1 MDLDAAPASDLLG
14 PRFLAGDPPLAAI
27 GAGAGPAARAAGIV
41 PRLDRPAALA
51 FLRDREYDVKR
62 TLFTGVTLVEPL
74 AHVRR
79 DTGLGWV
86 AEAPPGAPPP
96 RAATDP
102 TACAV
107 ALHQALS
114 AAVATA
120 LAPAKRA
127 AVALGGGLDS
137 AAIAAVAAAE
147 GRRLQRPAAGLRFFH
162 LLTPVGTAEVVHA
175 RAVARH
181 LGHALVEILAGDGD
195 PYAGVHTLLAA
206 NDFPGDAGGPAFW
219 AQTGTR
225 FKSEGIDVLLT
236 GDGGDEAIG
245 PWPPTAPGSAV
256 GALGR
261 PSVRARAVLAR
272 AAEVTGPRAE
282 WSGGVAA
289 ARRGARVPPWLL
301 ERLRVAGDTTSAPF
315 PRRGLAGSAAE
326 RDRVLRCA
334 RASATLG
341 WTRAFDRVY
350 GTRTTCPFF
359 DPHVQDVVLSF
370 PDEVFRLRG
379 HPKGLLKH
387 AFERELPPVHRDRPS
402 DVPPWEPLLR
412 TAFERHGA
420 AWVDQYLAGGA
431 LERDEIVKAP
441 EAAEAF
447 QAAARGSADDLLLAG
462 AIIGLATWA
471 SARWF

>member
-14 PRFLAGDPPLAAI
+14 PRFLAGEAPLAAI
-27 GAGAGPAARAAGIV
+27 GAAAGPAARAAGIV

-62 TLFTGVTLVEPL
+62 TLFTGVALVEPL
-74 AHVRR
+74 SHVRR
-79 DTGLGWV
+79 DETQGWV
-86 AEAPPGAPPP
+86 AEPPPGAPPP
-96 RAATDP
+96 RSATDP
-102 TACAV
+102 TACAL

-137 AAIAAVAAAE
+137 AVIAAAAAAE
-147 GRRLQRPAAGLRFFH
+147 WRRLQRPAAGLRFFH

-219 AQTGTR
+219 AQTGSR

-245 PWPPTAPGSAV
+245 PWPPVAPGSAV
-256 GALGR
+256 GAIGR
-261 PSVRARAVLAR
+261 PSVRVRAVLAKSAE
-272 AAEVTGPRAE
+272 AAAAPRPGTPA
-282 WSGGVAA
+282 V

-301 ERLRVAGDTTSAPF
+301 ERLRVAGDTTPAPT
-315 PRRGLAGSAAE
+315 PRRGLSGAAAE
-326 RDRVLRCA
+326 RDRVLRSA

-350 GTRTTCPFF
+350 GTKTTCPFF
-359 DPHVQDVVLSF
+359 DPHVQDVVLSL
-370 PDEVFRLRG
+370 PDDAFEFRGR
-379 HPKGLLKH
+379 PKGLLRL
-387 AFERELPPVHRDRPS
+387 AFDRELPPAPRERTGE
-402 DVPPWEPLLR
+402 VPPWEPLLR
-412 TAFERHGA
+412 TAFDRFGP
-420 AWVDQYLAGGA
+420 AWVDQYVAGSA
-431 LERDEIVKAP
+431 LERDEIVRAH

-447 QAAARGSADDLLLAG
+447 QAATRGSADDLLLAG
-462 AIIGLATWA
+462 AIVGLATWA
-471 SARWF
+471 AARWF